1 MSGAGVPD
9 FRQPAPGVTLAEV
22 CGLLTLPAVPGSVT
36 GVTLD
41 SRAVQPGD
49 LYAAL
54 PGANTHGA
62 RFAAGAVELG
72 ASAIL
77 TDPEGAGMAGDLGVP
92 LLIVADP
99 RSVLGAVSVLVYGH
113 PAQQLRTFGVTGTN
127 GKTTVTYMLAAA
139 LEELGVPTGTIG
151 TTGTFVAGRRIPTAR
166 TTPEAPDVQALM
178 ALMADEGAQALAMEV
193 SSHALTLGRVDGI
206 RFDVAAFT
214 NLSPDHLDFHGS
226 MGEYFAAKA
235 SLFTP
240 ERASC
245 GVINLDDEWGRQ
257 LADDTDIPHSTYAL
271 SGPADW
277 QVGDIE
283 AAARGSSFTVLHGDR
298 KLPAFIAAPG
308 TFNIANALAAVA
320 MLVADG
326 HHPEHAVAALRAF
339 RGVPG
344 RMEVVPGAP
353 DDPAVIVDYAHTP
366 DAVERALR
374 AVRPLTQ
381 GRIWCV
387 LGCGGDRDPS
397 KRPAMGRIAA
407 TLSDQLIVTDDNPR
421 SEVPAEIRA
430 VVLASAREITG
441 EVIEIGDRGE
451 AIARAISAAGP
462 GDTVMILG
470 KGHETGQE
478 VAGVVYP
485 FDDRLVAAAQLE
497 ARS

>member
-1 MSGAGVPD
+1 MPD

-22 CGLLTLPAVPGSVT
+22 CGLVNLPAVPGSVT

-113 PAQQLRTFGVTGTN
+113 PAQRLRTFGVTGTN

-139 LEELGVPTGTIG
+139 LEELGAPTGTIG

-245 GVINLDDEWGRQ
+245 GVINVDDE
-257 LADDTDIPHSTYAL
+257 
-271 SGPADW
+271 
-277 QVGDIE
+277 
-283 AAARGSSFTVLHGDR
+283 
-298 KLPAFIAAPG
+298 
-308 TFNIANALAAVA
+308 
-320 MLVADG
+320 
-326 HHPEHAVAALRAF
+326 
-339 RGVPG
+339 
-344 RMEVVPGAP
+344 
-353 DDPAVIVDYAHTP
+353 
-366 DAVERALR
+366 
-374 AVRPLTQ
+374 
-381 GRIWCV
+381 
-387 LGCGGDRDPS
+387 
-397 KRPAMGRIAA
+397 
-407 TLSDQLIVTDDNPR
+407 
-421 SEVPAEIRA
+421 
-430 VVLASAREITG
+430 
-441 EVIEIGDRGE
+441 
-451 AIARAISAAGP
+451 
-462 GDTVMILG
+462 
-470 KGHETGQE
+470 
-478 VAGVVYP
+478 
-485 FDDRLVAAAQLE
+485 
-497 ARS
+497 